1 MKHILV
7 MNGPNLNLLG
17 TREPD
22 KYGTVTL
29 EEIENDLRT
38 LAKELGVDVGFFQSN
53 HEGALIDRIHEARE
67 NADVLILN
75 AGALTH
81 TSIGLRDA
89 IAGTGIKTIEVHLSN
104 IYQREDFRHTS
115 HIAPVAI
122 GQISGL
128 GPDVY
133 SLALRAASKF

>member
-1 MKHILV
+1 

-38 LAKELGVDVGFFQSN
+38 LADELGVEVECFQSN
-53 HEGALIDRIHEARE
+53 HEGALIDRIQEARG
-67 NADVLILN
+67 NTDALILN

-89 IAGTGIKTIEVHLSN
+89 IAGTEIKTIEVHISN

-115 HIAPVAI
+115 YIAPVAV

-128 GPDVY
+128 GAQVY
-133 SLALRAASKF
+133 TLALRAAANL